1 MSRRSILV
9 SVWLSVLALGGQ
21 VHASSDALL
30 EGCNALPDAGK
41 RLACFKAAAQSA
53 AAPAESQ
60 QIMPGGVLPARPGNN
75 DKDWVGNA
83 TMSPDGS
90 RSYSSDR
97 INGYQ
102 RVCNQFGC
110 R

>member
-1 MSRRSILV
+1 M
-9 SVWLSVLALGGQ
+9 LSVLAGVAVAQG
-21 VHASSDALL
+21 ASDALL

-53 AAPAESQ
+53 ATSVESR

-97 INGYQ
+97 LNGYQ